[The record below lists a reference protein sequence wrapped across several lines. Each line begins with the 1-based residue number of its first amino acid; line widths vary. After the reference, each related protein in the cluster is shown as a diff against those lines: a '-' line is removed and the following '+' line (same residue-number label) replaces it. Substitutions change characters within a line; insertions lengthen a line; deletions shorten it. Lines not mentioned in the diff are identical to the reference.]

1 MRETHF
7 FGVHHGRCERHDR
20 FGGRGFFG
28 RFGGFMGGGRGLRAA
43 RMLAA
48 GDLQLVILSL
58 LSEKPRHGY
67 EIIKALE
74 ETSSGVYAPSPGMVY
89 PALTY
94 LEETEFA
101 VSEIAGAKKLFKI
114 TPAGAEHLAANRA
127 AVEQTLED
135 LKRYGRRMA
144 EMQKQFAD
152 NEDSFGGLGSEPGA
166 DDRDAHRKLREEFHE
181 LKSELKAAMFEKRG
195 AAFAE
200 KKRVLEV
207 LKRALAE
214 IRGR

>member
-1 MRETHF
+1 MREKHF
-7 FGVHHGRCERHDR
+7 FDELRGRCERHDR

-48 GDLQLVILSL
+48 GDLQLIILSL

-74 ETSSGVYAPSPGMVY
+74 EASSGVYAPSPGMVY

-101 VSEIAGAKKLFKI
+101 VSESAGAKKLFKI
-114 TPAGAEHLAANRA
+114 TPAGAEHLAAHRA
-127 AVEQTLED
+127 EVAETLED
-135 LKRYGRRMA
+135 LQRYGRRMA
-144 EMQKQFAD
+144 EMQKHFD
-152 NEDSFGGLGSEPGA
+152 ESEDSFGGLGAGPDA
-166 DDRDAHRKLREEFHE
+166 DDRDAHRKLKEEFHE
-181 LKSELKAAMFEKRG
+181 LKSALKAAMFEKRG
-195 AAFAE
+195 ATLAE
-200 KKRVLEV
+200 KKRVFEV

-214 IRGR
+214 IRGE